1 MVLGII
7 LHCQQQGKFGTHSG
21 MYMPFETVFYVFA
34 LLLGLCIGSF
44 LNVVA
49 WRVPLG
55 RSIVRPGSRC
65 PSCGSDIRWH
75 DNIPVISWLVLGAK
89 CRDCGGRIS
98 ARYPLT
104 EAATGLLFLAAAL
117 FRGPGVPFARDAVF
131 LSLLVV
137 TVRTDLDHWIVL
149 DEVSLGGTAAGLLF
163 SLAPG
168 GAGIVPSAAAALG
181 GFLLFF
187 LIRLVAGMVLKGRP
201 GYAIAP
207 EGHEH
212 EAEEFSAG
220 MGWGDIKLAA
230 CIGAFLGPG
239 PTAVAFFLAFLAGA
253 LIGGSLI
260 LFRGRSRRIPIPF
273 GPFMAL
279 GASVSLFFGAAIL
292 NWYLDLWGMR

>member
-1 MVLGII
+1 
-7 LHCQQQGKFGTHSG
+7 
-21 MYMPFETVFYVFA
+21 MPFETVFCVFA

-75 DNIPVISWLVLGAK
+75 DNIPVLSWLVLRAK

-104 EAATGLLFLAAAL
+104 EAVTGLLFLAAAL
-117 FRGPGVPFARDAVF
+117 VRGPGFPFARDAVF
-131 LSLLVV
+131 LSLLIV
-137 TVRTDLDHWIVL
+137 TVRTDMDH
-149 DEVSLGGTAAGLLF
+149 
-163 SLAPG
+163 G
-168 GAGIVPSAAAALG
+168 GAGIFPAAAAALG

-187 LIRLVAGMVLKGRP
+187 LIRLVAGMVLKNRP
-201 GYAIAP
+201 GYAMAP

-239 PTAVAFFLAFLAGA
+239 PAAVAFFLAFLAGA

-260 LFRGRSRRIPIPF
+260 LFRGRNRRVPIPF

-279 GASVSLFFGAAIL
+279 GAAASLFFGGALL
-292 NWYLDLWGMR
+292 NWYLNLWGMR